1 MDVELEEILRF
12 RKAVSMINDELKSR
26 GIREI
31 EHMLVNETIPH
42 VFRVLEKYSLYYQ
55 KIKEQ
60 ESSNGSKFCE
70 LLECYFE
77 CVKRKY
83 STMFIS
89 DKKTVD
95 KFFELTLGKN
105 KKAISSKQDI
115 GMYEISNTDDI
126 FKDAQNIVE
135 QTRNYAY
142 QAVNIAMIQRN
153 WLLGKRIADE
163 ELQGENRAE
172 YGKEVINRLANHL
185 TNLYGKGF
193 SKSNLYQFVQF
204 YKYFPEIFHSASG
217 KSFTLSWTHYRTLL
231 RVTDKKARE
240 WYLQESEDEM
250 WSVRTLD
257 RNIASQYYYRLLQS
271 QNKQKVKD
279 EMKDITAPLQQD
291 NLEFIKNPVVAEFL
305 GLSPNA
311 DFSETKLESSIISH
325 IQKFVM
331 ELGKGYA
338 FVARQQHIKTDV
350 GDYFIDLVF
359 YNYILKCFLLID
371 LKTSRITHQDV
382 GQMDMYVRM
391 YDNLKR
397 TEGDNPTIGLILCSE
412 TSKDMARYSVLH
424 DNERLFQAR
433 YLTFL
438 PSIEQ
443 LKEEIELQKEI
454 FQLQQ
459 SNDAPTKQ

>member
-1 MDVELEEILRF
+1 M
-12 RKAVSMINDELKSR
+12 
-26 GIREI
+26 
-31 EHMLVNETIPH
+31 
-42 VFRVLEKYSLYYQ
+42 
-55 KIKEQ
+55 
-60 ESSNGSKFCE
+60 
-70 LLECYFE
+70 
-77 CVKRKY
+77 
-83 STMFIS
+83 
-89 DKKTVD
+89 
-95 KFFELTLGKN
+95 
-105 KKAISSKQDI
+105 KQDI

-271 QNKQKVKD
+271 QNKQEVKD
-279 EMKDITAPLQQD
+279 EMKDITTPLQQD

-459 SNDAPTKQ
+459 SKDAPTKQ

>member
-1 MDVELEEILRF
+1 M
-12 RKAVSMINDELKSR
+12 
-26 GIREI
+26 
-31 EHMLVNETIPH
+31 
-42 VFRVLEKYSLYYQ
+42 
-55 KIKEQ
+55 
-60 ESSNGSKFCE
+60 
-70 LLECYFE
+70 
-77 CVKRKY
+77 
-83 STMFIS
+83 
-89 DKKTVD
+89 
-95 KFFELTLGKN
+95 
-105 KKAISSKQDI
+105 KQDI

-204 YKYFPEIFHSASG
+204 YKYFPEIFHSLSG

-271 QNKQKVKD
+271 QNKQEVKD
-279 EMKDITAPLQQD
+279 EMKDITTPLQQD

-350 GDYFIDLVF
+350 GDFFIDLVF